1 MSPSLTILCDG
12 LFYFP
17 NTKSVYLHLNK
28 NEKFRKYCQIR
39 YFFGIIT
46 LERNFAKTKGGILLK
61 QAKAI
66 LIALFLG
73 LVVGLTLNLAAPS
86 IFEPLNQY
94 VFNPIGQLFIR
105 LIKMLVVPVV
115 FISIVLGAAGLGDP
129 KQLGRIGLKS
139 ISFFLVTTAVAIS
152 IAVTFALIIKPGAGG
167 NFKTEGL
174 KYEGAKTETSFVDTL
189 LNIVPDNPAKAMA
202 DGNMLQI
209 IAFAVLIG
217 LGIAILGKRV
227 QGIHSL
233 LEQGNELMMYLVNLV
248 MKLAPIGTFGLLA
261 SSVGKM
267 GLAGVAAMFKYMI
280 VVMLVLI
287 IHGVFVYGGLLKVLA
302 KESIVRFFKH
312 FGPVMAIGFSTSS
325 SNASLPFAMKTAQD
339 KLGVPKAISSFVQP
353 LGATINMDGTAIMQG
368 VATVFI
374 AQVYGVELTLPQ
386 LAMVVLTAVLASIG
400 TAGVPGVGL
409 VMLTMVL
416 NQVNLPVEGIALII
430 GIDRILDMSR
440 TAVNI
445 SGDAI
450 CAMIVAKSEEKYNTD
465 QSAAS

>member
-1 MSPSLTILCDG
+1 M
-12 LFYFP
+12 
-17 NTKSVYLHLNK
+17 N
-28 NEKFRKYCQIR
+28 
-39 YFFGIIT
+39 
-46 LERNFAKTKGGILLK
+46 LESNFTKTKGGFLSK
-61 QAKAI
+61 QTKAI

-94 VFNPIGQLFIR
+94 AFNPLGQLFIR

-167 NFKTEGL
+167 NFKTDGL

-189 LNIVPDNPAKAMA
+189 LNIVPDNPAKTMA

-209 IAFAVLIG
+209 IAFAALIG
-217 LGIAILGKRV
+217 LGLAVLGKRV
-227 QGIHSL
+227 QGVHSL

-302 KESIVRFFKH
+302 KESIIRFFKH

-325 SNASLPFAMKTAQD
+325 SNASLPFAMKTAQE

-450 CAMIVAKSEEKYNTD
+450 CAMIVVKSEEKYNTD

>member
-1 MSPSLTILCDG
+1 M
-12 LFYFP
+12 
-17 NTKSVYLHLNK
+17 
-28 NEKFRKYCQIR
+28 
-39 YFFGIIT
+39 
-46 LERNFAKTKGGILLK
+46 K
-61 QAKAI
+61 QTKAI

-86 IFEPLNQY
+86 IFDPLNQY
-94 VFNPIGQLFIR
+94 VFNPLGQLFIR

-152 IAVTFALIIKPGAGG
+152 IAVTFALIIKPGSAVTL
-167 NFKTEGL
+167 KPKGL
-174 KYEGAKTETSFVDTL
+174 NMRGKTETSFVDTL

-325 SNASLPFAMKTAQD
+325 SNASLPFAMKTAQE

-374 AQVYGVELTLPQ
+374 AQVYGVELTVTQ
-386 LAMVVLTAVLASIG
+386 LAVVVLTAVLASIG

-465 QSAAS
+465 RSAAS

>member
-1 MSPSLTILCDG
+1 M
-12 LFYFP
+12 
-17 NTKSVYLHLNK
+17 N
-28 NEKFRKYCQIR
+28 
-39 YFFGIIT
+39 
-46 LERNFAKTKGGILLK
+46 LESNFTKTKGGFLSK
-61 QAKAI
+61 QTKAI

-94 VFNPIGQLFIR
+94 AFNPLGQLFIR

-167 NFKTEGL
+167 NFKTDGL

-209 IAFAVLIG
+209 IAFAALIG
-217 LGIAILGKRV
+217 LGLAVLGKRV
-227 QGIHSL
+227 QGVHSL

-302 KESIVRFFKH
+302 KESIIRFFKH

-325 SNASLPFAMKTAQD
+325 SNASLPFTMKTAQE

-450 CAMIVAKSEEKYNTD
+450 CAMIVANSEEKYNTD

>member
-1 MSPSLTILCDG
+1 M
-12 LFYFP
+12 
-17 NTKSVYLHLNK
+17 
-28 NEKFRKYCQIR
+28 
-39 YFFGIIT
+39 
-46 LERNFAKTKGGILLK
+46 K
-61 QAKAI
+61 QTKAI

-73 LVVGLTLNLAAPS
+73 LVVGLTLNLVAPS

-139 ISFFLVTTAVAIS
+139 ISFFLLTTAVAIS

>member
-1 MSPSLTILCDG
+1 M
-12 LFYFP
+12 
-17 NTKSVYLHLNK
+17 
-28 NEKFRKYCQIR
+28 
-39 YFFGIIT
+39 
-46 LERNFAKTKGGILLK
+46 K
-61 QAKAI
+61 QTKAI

-86 IFEPLNQY
+86 IFDPLNQY
-94 VFNPIGQLFIR
+94 VFNPLGQLFIR

-152 IAVTFALIIKPGAGG
+152 IAVTFALIIKPGSAVTL
-167 NFKTEGL
+167 KPKGL
-174 KYEGAKTETSFVDTL
+174 NMRGKTETSFVDTL

-325 SNASLPFAMKTAQD
+325 SNASLPFAMKTAQE

-374 AQVYGVELTLPQ
+374 AQVYGVELTISQ
-386 LAMVVLTAVLASIG
+386 LAVVVLTAVLASIG

-465 QSAAS
+465 RSAAS

>member
-1 MSPSLTILCDG
+1 M
-12 LFYFP
+12 
-17 NTKSVYLHLNK
+17 
-28 NEKFRKYCQIR
+28 
-39 YFFGIIT
+39 
-46 LERNFAKTKGGILLK
+46 K
-61 QAKAI
+61 QTKAI
-66 LIALFLG
+66 LLALFLG
-73 LVVGLTLNLAAPS
+73 LIVGLTLNLATPS

-152 IAVTFALIIKPGAGG
+152 IAVTFALIIKPGTGG
-167 NFKTEGL
+167 NFKTDGL
-174 KYEGAKTETSFVDTL
+174 TYEGAKTETSFVGTL

-209 IAFAVLIG
+209 IAFAALIG
-217 LGIAILGKRV
+217 LGLAVLGKRV

-280 VVMLVLI
+280 VLI
-287 IHGVFVYGGLLKVLA
+287 IHGVFIYGGLLKILA
-302 KESIVRFFKH
+302 KESIIRFFKH

-325 SNASLPFAMKTAQD
+325 SNASLPFAMKTAQE

-374 AQVYGVELTLPQ
+374 AQVYGVELTLAQ

-450 CAMIVAKSEEKYNTD
+450 CAMIVTKSEEKYNTD

>member
-1 MSPSLTILCDG
+1 M
-12 LFYFP
+12 
-17 NTKSVYLHLNK
+17 
-28 NEKFRKYCQIR
+28 
-39 YFFGIIT
+39 
-46 LERNFAKTKGGILLK
+46 K
-61 QAKAI
+61 QTKAI

-73 LVVGLTLNLAAPS
+73 LVVGLTLNLVAPS

-115 FISIVLGAAGLGDP
+115 FISIVLGAGLGDP

-302 KESIVRFFKH
+302 KENIVRFFKH

-465 QSAAS
+465 RSAS

>member
-1 MSPSLTILCDG
+1 
-12 LFYFP
+12 
-17 NTKSVYLHLNK
+17 
-28 NEKFRKYCQIR
+28 
-39 YFFGIIT
+39 
-46 LERNFAKTKGGILLK
+46 
-61 QAKAI
+61 
-66 LIALFLG
+66 
-73 LVVGLTLNLAAPS
+73 
-86 IFEPLNQY
+86 
-94 VFNPIGQLFIR
+94 
-105 LIKMLVVPVV
+105 MLVVPVV

-167 NFKTEGL
+167 NFKTDGL
-174 KYEGAKTETSFVDTL
+174 TYEGAKTETSFVDTL

-209 IAFAVLIG
+209 IAFAALIG
-217 LGIAILGKRV
+217 LGLAVLGKRV
-227 QGIHSL
+227 QGVHSL
-233 LEQGNELMMYLVNLV
+233 LEQGNELIMYLVNLV

-287 IHGVFVYGGLLKVLA
+287 IHGVFVYVGLLKVLA
-302 KESIVRFFKH
+302 KESIIRSFKH

-325 SNASLPFAMKTAQD
+325 SNASLPFAMKTAQE

-450 CAMIVAKSEEKYNTD
+450 CAMIVAKSEKKYNTD

>member
-1 MSPSLTILCDG
+1 M
-12 LFYFP
+12 
-17 NTKSVYLHLNK
+17 
-28 NEKFRKYCQIR
+28 
-39 YFFGIIT
+39 
-46 LERNFAKTKGGILLK
+46 K
-61 QAKAI
+61 QTKAI

-73 LVVGLTLNLAAPS
+73 LVVGLTLNLVAPS

-139 ISFFLVTTAVAIS
+139 ISFFLLTTAVAIS
-152 IAVTFALIIKPGAGG
+152 IAVTFALIIKPGAGS

>member
-1 MSPSLTILCDG
+1 M
-12 LFYFP
+12 
-17 NTKSVYLHLNK
+17 
-28 NEKFRKYCQIR
+28 
-39 YFFGIIT
+39 
-46 LERNFAKTKGGILLK
+46 K
-61 QAKAI
+61 QTKAI

-94 VFNPIGQLFIR
+94 AFNPLGQLFIR

-167 NFKTEGL
+167 NFKTDGL

-209 IAFAVLIG
+209 IAFAALIG
-217 LGIAILGKRV
+217 LGLAVLGKRV

-302 KESIVRFFKH
+302 KESIIRFFKH

-325 SNASLPFAMKTAQD
+325 SNASLPFAMKTAQE

-353 LGATINMDGTAIMQG
+353 IGATINMDGTAIMQG

>member
-1 MSPSLTILCDG
+1 M
-12 LFYFP
+12 
-17 NTKSVYLHLNK
+17 
-28 NEKFRKYCQIR
+28 
-39 YFFGIIT
+39 
-46 LERNFAKTKGGILLK
+46 K
-61 QAKAI
+61 QTKAI

-73 LVVGLTLNLAAPS
+73 LVVGLTLNLTAPS

-94 VFNPIGQLFIR
+94 VFNPLGQLFIR
-105 LIKMLVVPVV
+105 LIKMLVVPIV

-152 IAVTFALIIKPGAGG
+152 IAVTFALIIQPGSGG

-202 DGNMLQI
+202 DGNMLQM

-233 LEQGNELMMYLVNLV
+233 LEQGNELMTYLVNLV

-325 SNASLPFAMKTAQD
+325 SNASLPFAMKTAQE

-374 AQVYGVELTLPQ
+374 AQVYGVELTMSQ
-386 LAMVVLTAVLASIG
+386 LAIVVLTAVLASIG

>member
-1 MSPSLTILCDG
+1 M
-12 LFYFP
+12 
-17 NTKSVYLHLNK
+17 
-28 NEKFRKYCQIR
+28 
-39 YFFGIIT
+39 
-46 LERNFAKTKGGILLK
+46 K
-61 QAKAI
+61 QTKAI

-94 VFNPIGQLFIR
+94 VLNPIGQLFIR

-339 KLGVPKAISSFVQP
+339 KLGVPKSISSFVQP

-440 TAVNI
+440 SAVNI

>member
-1 MSPSLTILCDG
+1 M
-12 LFYFP
+12 
-17 NTKSVYLHLNK
+17 
-28 NEKFRKYCQIR
+28 
-39 YFFGIIT
+39 
-46 LERNFAKTKGGILLK
+46 K
-61 QAKAI
+61 QTKAI

-94 VFNPIGQLFIR
+94 AFNPLGQLFIR

-167 NFKTEGL
+167 NFKTDGL

-209 IAFAVLIG
+209 IAFAALIG
-217 LGIAILGKRV
+217 LGLAVLGKRV

-302 KESIVRFFKH
+302 KESIIRFFKH

-325 SNASLPFAMKTAQD
+325 SNASLPFAMKTAQE

-386 LAMVVLTAVLASIG
+386 LAMVILTAVLASIG

>member
-1 MSPSLTILCDG
+1 M
-12 LFYFP
+12 
-17 NTKSVYLHLNK
+17 
-28 NEKFRKYCQIR
+28 
-39 YFFGIIT
+39 
-46 LERNFAKTKGGILLK
+46 K
-61 QAKAI
+61 QTKAI
-66 LIALFLG
+66 LLALFLG

-86 IFEPLNQY
+86 IFDPLNQY
-94 VFNPIGQLFIR
+94 VFNPLGQLFIR

-152 IAVTFALIIKPGAGG
+152 IAVTFALIIKPGSGG

-248 MKLAPIGTFGLLA
+248 MKLAPPIGTFGLLA

-325 SNASLPFAMKTAQD
+325 SNASLPFAMKTAQE

-374 AQVYGVELTLPQ
+374 AQVYGVELTVTQ
-386 LAMVVLTAVLASIG
+386 LAVVVLTAVLASIG

>member
-1 MSPSLTILCDG
+1 M
-12 LFYFP
+12 
-17 NTKSVYLHLNK
+17 
-28 NEKFRKYCQIR
+28 
-39 YFFGIIT
+39 
-46 LERNFAKTKGGILLK
+46 K
-61 QAKAI
+61 QTKAI

-73 LVVGLTLNLAAPS
+73 LVVGLTLNLTAPS

>member
-1 MSPSLTILCDG
+1 MTILSDG

-61 QAKAI
+61 QTKAI

-86 IFEPLNQY
+86 IFEPLNQF

>member
-1 MSPSLTILCDG
+1 MTILCDG

-61 QAKAI
+61 QTKAI

-430 GIDRILDMSR
+430 GIDRILDIPR

>member
-1 MSPSLTILCDG
+1 M
-12 LFYFP
+12 
-17 NTKSVYLHLNK
+17 
-28 NEKFRKYCQIR
+28 
-39 YFFGIIT
+39 
-46 LERNFAKTKGGILLK
+46 K
-61 QAKAI
+61 QTKAI

-94 VFNPIGQLFIR
+94 AFNPLGQLFIR

-167 NFKTEGL
+167 NFKTDGL

-209 IAFAVLIG
+209 IAFAALIG
-217 LGIAILGKRV
+217 LGLAVLGKRV
-227 QGIHSL
+227 QGVHSL

-302 KESIVRFFKH
+302 KESIIRFFKH
-312 FGPVMAIGFSTSS
+312 FAPVMAIGFSTSS
-325 SNASLPFAMKTAQD
+325 SNASLPFAMKTAQE

>member
-1 MSPSLTILCDG
+1 
-12 LFYFP
+12 
-17 NTKSVYLHLNK
+17 
-28 NEKFRKYCQIR
+28 
-39 YFFGIIT
+39 
-46 LERNFAKTKGGILLK
+46 
-61 QAKAI
+61 
-66 LIALFLG
+66 
-73 LVVGLTLNLAAPS
+73 
-86 IFEPLNQY
+86 
-94 VFNPIGQLFIR
+94 
-105 LIKMLVVPVV
+105 MLVVPVV
-115 FISIVLGAAGLGDP
+115 FISIILGAAGLGDP

-167 NFKTEGL
+167 NFKTDGL

-209 IAFAVLIG
+209 IAFAALIG
-217 LGIAILGKRV
+217 LGLAVLGKRV
-227 QGIHSL
+227 QGVHSL

-302 KESIVRFFKH
+302 KESIIRFFKH

-325 SNASLPFAMKTAQD
+325 SNASLPFAMKT
-339 KLGVPKAISSFVQP
+339 
-353 LGATINMDGTAIMQG
+353 
-368 VATVFI
+368 

-430 GIDRILDMSR
+430 GINRILDMSR

-450 CAMIVAKSEEKYNTD
+450 CAMIVAKSEKNIIRINLQHLKSKKE
-465 QSAAS
+465 

>member
-1 MSPSLTILCDG
+1 M
-12 LFYFP
+12 
-17 NTKSVYLHLNK
+17 
-28 NEKFRKYCQIR
+28 
-39 YFFGIIT
+39 
-46 LERNFAKTKGGILLK
+46 K
-61 QAKAI
+61 QTKAI

-73 LVVGLTLNLAAPS
+73 LVVGLTLNLVAPS

-115 FISIVLGAAGLGDP
+115 FISIVLGAGLGDP

-302 KESIVRFFKH
+302 KENIVRFFKH

-465 QSAAS
+465 RSAAS

>member
-1 MSPSLTILCDG
+1 M
-12 LFYFP
+12 
-17 NTKSVYLHLNK
+17 
-28 NEKFRKYCQIR
+28 
-39 YFFGIIT
+39 
-46 LERNFAKTKGGILLK
+46 K
-61 QAKAI
+61 QTKAI

-94 VFNPIGQLFIR
+94 AFNPIGQLFIR

-167 NFKTEGL
+167 NFKTDGL

-209 IAFAVLIG
+209 IAFAALIG
-217 LGIAILGKRV
+217 LGLAVLGKRV

-302 KESIVRFFKH
+302 KESIIRFFKH

-325 SNASLPFAMKTAQD
+325 SNASLPFAMKTAQE

>member
-1 MSPSLTILCDG
+1 M
-12 LFYFP
+12 
-17 NTKSVYLHLNK
+17 
-28 NEKFRKYCQIR
+28 
-39 YFFGIIT
+39 
-46 LERNFAKTKGGILLK
+46 
-61 QAKAI
+61 
-66 LIALFLG
+66 
-73 LVVGLTLNLAAPS
+73 
-86 IFEPLNQY
+86 NQY
-94 VFNPIGQLFIR
+94 AFNPLGQLFIR
-105 LIKMLVVPVV
+105 LIKMLVVPVL

-167 NFKTEGL
+167 NFKTDGL

-189 LNIVPDNPAKAMA
+189 LNIVPDNPAKAMV

-209 IAFAVLIG
+209 IAFAALIG
-217 LGIAILGKRV
+217 LGLAVLGKRV
-227 QGIHSL
+227 QGVHSL

-302 KESIVRFFKH
+302 KESIIRFFKH

-325 SNASLPFAMKTAQD
+325 SNASLPFTMKTAQE

-450 CAMIVAKSEEKYNTD
+450 CAMIVANSEEKYNTD

>member
-1 MSPSLTILCDG
+1 M
-12 LFYFP
+12 
-17 NTKSVYLHLNK
+17 
-28 NEKFRKYCQIR
+28 
-39 YFFGIIT
+39 
-46 LERNFAKTKGGILLK
+46 K
-61 QAKAI
+61 QTKAI

-94 VFNPIGQLFIR
+94 AFNPLGQLFIR

-167 NFKTEGL
+167 NFKTDGL

-209 IAFAVLIG
+209 IAFAALIG
-217 LGIAILGKRV
+217 LGLAVLGKRV
-227 QGIHSL
+227 QGVHSL

-287 IHGVFVYGGLLKVLA
+287 IHSVFVYGGLLKVLA
-302 KESIVRFFKH
+302 KESIIRFFKH

-325 SNASLPFAMKTAQD
+325 SNASLPFAMKTAQE

>member
-1 MSPSLTILCDG
+1 M
-12 LFYFP
+12 
-17 NTKSVYLHLNK
+17 
-28 NEKFRKYCQIR
+28 
-39 YFFGIIT
+39 
-46 LERNFAKTKGGILLK
+46 K
-61 QAKAI
+61 QTKAI

-94 VFNPIGQLFIR
+94 AFNPLGQLFIR

-167 NFKTEGL
+167 NFKTDGL

-209 IAFAVLIG
+209 IAFAALIG
-217 LGIAILGKRV
+217 LGLAVLGKRV

-302 KESIVRFFKH
+302 KESIIRFFKH

-325 SNASLPFAMKTAQD
+325 SNASLPFAMKTAQE

-374 AQVYGVELTLPQ
+374 AQVYGVELTLAQ